1 MFIELLRFLF
11 TKKHENLNKVQ
22 INVKHVED

>member
-11 TKKHENLNKVQ
+11 TKKHGNLNKVQ
-22 INVKHVED
+22 ITVKHIKD